1 MRHQKTGAFDFELA
15 SQGFVTFFPC
25 KLRWHESTTKPT
37 DKEKGIH
44 MRLRLLRRMTSLTIL
59 SFVFAANASA
69 QLARI
74 KTGYSS
80 IALGQCLVWV
90 AKEAGLFKENGLDVQ
105 LIFIG
110 SSSIMTQA
118 IIAGDVPMGIM
129 SGSTAIGSQLAGGDL
144 VIVASTKKDPAQAFL
159 VTAKGISHPSQLKGK
174 KLAVSRLG
182 ASSDFILRVILK
194 KIGLVPD
201 KDVAIIQI
209 GSSPVRMA
217 ALANGVADG
226 TALTFEE
233 MMVAKKMGFN
243 VLLNLLDLDVEALN
257 SDVVTT
263 RRFMRES
270 RDTVQRFIKGMVKA
284 VSVFGANKK
293 FSMGVIA
300 RYTKSNDAEKIE
312 YGYDY
317 VAKIFLQKPY
327 TPIKGIQLALEEIG
341 ERNPAAKKANPEQ
354 FIDMSIVKELD
365 QSGYIDAL
373 YK

>member
-1 MRHQKTGAFDFELA
+1 MKYRLNIIVALA
-15 SQGFVTFFPC
+15 LTLGVFLLPSAEAQVT
-25 KLRWHESTTKPT
+25 RTK
-37 DKEKGIH
+37 
-44 MRLRLLRRMTSLTIL
+44 
-59 SFVFAANASA
+59 V
-69 QLARI
+69 
-74 KTGYSS
+74 GYSS
-80 IALGQCLVWV
+80 IGVGQSLVWV
-90 AKEAGLFKENGLDVQ
+90 AKDAGLFRENGLDVQ

-110 SSSIMTQA
+110 SSSIVTQA
-118 IIAGDVPMGIM
+118 VIAGDVPIAIM
-129 SGSTAIGSQLAGGDL
+129 AGSTAIGSQLAGADL
-144 VIVASTKKDPAQAFL
+144 VIAASTKKDPAQAFL
-159 VTAKGISHPSQLKGK
+159 VTAKGISQPSQLKGK

-194 KIGLVPD
+194 KIGLVPE
-201 KDVAIIQI
+201 KDVAIIQV

-233 MMVAKKMGFN
+233 MMIAKKMGFN
-243 VLLNLLDLDVEALN
+243 VMLNIMDFGVESLN

-263 RRFMRES
+263 RRYIRES
-270 RDTVQRFIKGMVKA
+270 RETVQRFIKGMIKG
-284 VSVFGANKK
+284 VSFYAANKK
-293 FSMGVIA
+293 FSMDVIA
-300 RYTKSNDAEKIE
+300 RYTKSTDMEKIE

-317 VAKIFLQKPY
+317 VTKIFLKKPY

-341 ERNPAAKKANPEQ
+341 ERNPAARTANPEQ

>member
-1 MRHQKTGAFDFELA
+1 
-15 SQGFVTFFPC
+15 VP
-25 KLRWHESTTKPT
+25 
-37 DKEKGIH
+37 
-44 MRLRLLRRMTSLTIL
+44 
-59 SFVFAANASA
+59 
-69 QLARI
+69 
-74 KTGYSS
+74 
-80 IALGQCLVWV
+80 IA
-90 AKEAGLFKENGLDVQ
+90 
-105 LIFIG
+105 
-110 SSSIMTQA
+110 
-118 IIAGDVPMGIM
+118 IM
-129 SGSTAIGSQLAGGDL
+129 SGSTAIGSQLAGSDL
-144 VIVASTKKDPAQAFL
+144 VIAASTKKDPAQAFL
-159 VTAKGISHPSQLKGK
+159 VTARGISQPVQLKGK

-201 KDVAIIQI
+201 KDVAIIQV

-243 VLLNLLDLDVEALN
+243 VMLNIMDYGIESLN
-257 SDVVTT
+257 SDVITT
-263 RRFMRES
+263 RKYMRES
-270 RDTVQRFIKGMVKA
+270 RDIVQRFIKGMIKG
-284 VSVFGANKK
+284 VSFLAANKK

-317 VAKIFLQKPY
+317 VTKIFLKKPY

-341 ERNPAAKKANPEQ
+341 ERNPAARTANPEQ
-354 FIDMSIVKELD
+354 FIDMSIVRELD

>member
-1 MRHQKTGAFDFELA
+1 MKYRRGVIVAFA
-15 SQGFVTFFPC
+15 VTLSFIF
-25 KLRWHESTTKPT
+25 
-37 DKEKGIH
+37 
-44 MRLRLLRRMTSLTIL
+44 TSL
-59 SFVFAANASA
+59 ASA

-74 KTGYSS
+74 KVGYSS
-80 IALGQCLVWV
+80 IGVGQSLVWV
-90 AKEAGLFKENGLDVQ
+90 AKDAGLFKENGLDVQ

-110 SSSIMTQA
+110 SSSIVTQA
-118 IIAGDVPMGIM
+118 VIAGDVPIAIM
-129 SGSTAIGSQLAGGDL
+129 AGSTAIGSQLAGSDL
-144 VIVASTKKDPAQAFL
+144 VIAASTKKDPAQAFL
-159 VTAKGISHPSQLKGK
+159 VTAKGISQPAQLKGK

-194 KIGLVPD
+194 KIGLVPE
-201 KDVAIIQI
+201 KDVAIIQV

-243 VLLNLLDLDVEALN
+243 VMLNIMDYGVESLN

-263 RRFMRES
+263 RRYIRES
-270 RDTVQRFIKGMVKA
+270 RDTVQRFIKGMIKG
-284 VSVFGANKK
+284 VSFYAANKK
-293 FSMGVIA
+293 FSMDVIA
-300 RYTKSNDAEKIE
+300 RYTKSTDMEKIE

-317 VAKIFLQKPY
+317 VTKIFLKKPY

-341 ERNPAAKKANPEQ
+341 ERNPAAKTANPEQ

>member
-1 MRHQKTGAFDFELA
+1 MKY
-15 SQGFVTFFPC
+15 
-25 KLRWHESTTKPT
+25 KP
-37 DKEKGIH
+37 I
-44 MRLRLLRRMTSLTIL
+44 MI
-59 SFVFAANASA
+59 VPFAATLCLIFASVASA
-69 QLARI
+69 QVTRI
-74 KTGYSS
+74 KVGYSS
-80 IALGQCLVWV
+80 IGVGQSLVWV

-110 SSSIMTQA
+110 SSSILSQA
-118 IIAGDVPMGIM
+118 VIARDVPIAIM
-129 SGSTAIGSQLAGGDL
+129 SGTAAINSQLAGSDL
-144 VIVASTKKDPAQAFL
+144 VMAASTKKDPAQAFL
-159 VTAKGISHPSQLKGK
+159 VTAKGISQPAQLKGK

-182 ASSDFILRVILK
+182 ASSDFILRLILK

-243 VLLNLLDLDVEALN
+243 VLLNLLEFGVEALN

-263 RRFMRES
+263 RRFIRES
-270 RDTVQRFIKGMVKA
+270 KETVQRFVKGMTKG
-284 VSVFGANKK
+284 VSFYTNNKK
-293 FSMGVIA
+293 FSMDVIA
-300 RYTKSNDAEKIE
+300 RYTKSNDIEKIE
-312 YGYDY
+312 YGYDFA
-317 VAKIFLQKPY
+317 AKTFLKRPY

-341 ERNPAAKKANPEQ
+341 ERNPAAKTANPEQ
-354 FIDMSIVKELD
+354 FIDMSVVRDLD

>member
-1 MRHQKTGAFDFELA
+1 MRA
-15 SQGFVTFFPC
+15 
-25 KLRWHESTTKPT
+25 
-37 DKEKGIH
+37 
-44 MRLRLLRRMTSLTIL
+44 RLLRWTPVLTIL
-59 SFVFAANASA
+59 SFLFVADASG
-69 QLARI
+69 QLTRI
-74 KTGYSS
+74 KVGYSS
-80 IALGQCLVWV
+80 IGVGQSLVWV

-110 SSSIMTQA
+110 SSSIVTQA
-118 IIAGDVPMGIM
+118 VIAGDVPVAIM
-129 SGSTAIGSQLAGGDL
+129 SGTAAIGSQLAGSD
-144 VIVASTKKDPAQAFL
+144 VVMAASTKKDPAQAFL
-159 VTAKGISHPSQLKGK
+159 VTAKGISQPAQLKGK

-182 ASSDFILRVILK
+182 ASSDFILRLILK
-194 KIGLVPD
+194 RIGLVPD
-201 KDVAIIQI
+201 KDVAIIQV

-243 VLLNLLDLDVEALN
+243 VLLNLVELGVESLN

-263 RRFMRES
+263 RKYIRES

-284 VSVFGANKK
+284 VSFFAANKK
-293 FSMGVIA
+293 FSMDVIA
-300 RYTKSNDAEKIE
+300 RYTKSKDTEKIE

-317 VAKIFLQKPY
+317 AAKIFLKKPY
-327 TPIKGIQLALEEIG
+327 PPIKGIQLALEELG
-341 ERNPAAKKANPEQ
+341 ERTPAARTANPEQ
-354 FIDMSIVKELD
+354 FIDISMVKELD

>member
-1 MRHQKTGAFDFELA
+1 MKYRLSMILFLI
-15 SQGFVTFFPC
+15 VTLP
-25 KLRWHESTTKPT
+25 
-37 DKEKGIH
+37 
-44 MRLRLLRRMTSLTIL
+44 
-59 SFVFAANASA
+59 FAALA
-69 QLARI
+69 QAQATRI
-74 KTGYSS
+74 RVGYSS
-80 IALGQCLVWV
+80 IGVGQCLVWV
-90 AKEAGLFKENGLDVQ
+90 AKVAGLFKENGLDVQ

-118 IIAGDVPMGIM
+118 LIGGDVLIAIM
-129 SGSTAIGSQLAGGDL
+129 SGSTAIGSQLAGSDL
-144 VIVASTKKDPAQAFL
+144 VIAASTKKDPAQAFL
-159 VTAKGISHPSQLKGK
+159 VTAKGISQPAQLKGK

-201 KDVAIIQI
+201 KDVAIIQV

-233 MMVAKKMGFN
+233 MMVARKMGFN
-243 VLLNLLDLDVEALN
+243 VLLNIMDFGVEALN
-257 SDVVTT
+257 SDIVTT
-263 RRFMRES
+263 RKFIRES
-270 RDTVQRFIKGMVKA
+270 RDTVQRFIKGMIKG
-284 VSVFGANKK
+284 VSFFAANKR
-293 FSMGVIA
+293 FSMDVIA

-317 VAKIFLQKPY
+317 VAKIFLKKPY
-327 TPIKGIQLALEEIG
+327 PPIKGIQLALEEIG
-341 ERNPAAKKANPEQ
+341 ERTPAARTANPEQ
-354 FIDMSIVKELD
+354 FIDMSIVRELD

>member
-1 MRHQKTGAFDFELA
+1 MKY
-15 SQGFVTFFPC
+15 
-25 KLRWHESTTKPT
+25 KP
-37 DKEKGIH
+37 I
-44 MRLRLLRRMTSLTIL
+44 MI
-59 SFVFAANASA
+59 VPFAATLCLIFASVA
-69 QLARI
+69 SGQVTRI
-74 KTGYSS
+74 KVGYSS
-80 IALGQCLVWV
+80 IGVGQSLVWV

-110 SSSIMTQA
+110 SSSILSQA
-118 IIAGDVPMGIM
+118 VIAGDVPIAIM
-129 SGSTAIGSQLAGGDL
+129 SGTAAINSQLAGSDL
-144 VIVASTKKDPAQAFL
+144 VMAASTKKDPAQAFL
-159 VTAKGISHPSQLKGK
+159 VTAKGISQPAQLKGK

-182 ASSDFILRVILK
+182 ASSDFILRLILK

-243 VLLNLLDLDVEALN
+243 VLLNLLEFGVEALN

-263 RRFMRES
+263 RRFIRES
-270 RDTVQRFIKGMVKA
+270 RETVQRFVKGMTKG
-284 VSVFGANKK
+284 VSFYTANKK
-293 FSMGVIA
+293 FSMDVIA

-312 YGYDY
+312 YGYDFA
-317 VAKIFLQKPY
+317 AKTFLKKPY

-341 ERNPAAKKANPEQ
+341 ERNPAARTANPEQ
-354 FIDMSIVKELD
+354 FMDMSIVRELD

>member
-1 MRHQKTGAFDFELA
+1 MKRWLTLIVAFTAILCFVIA
-15 SQGFVTFFPC
+15 SPAT
-25 KLRWHESTTKPT
+25 
-37 DKEKGIH
+37 
-44 MRLRLLRRMTSLTIL
+44 
-59 SFVFAANASA
+59 A
-69 QLARI
+69 QIARI
-74 KTGYSS
+74 KVAYSS
-80 IALGQCLVWV
+80 IGVGQSLVWV

-110 SSSIMTQA
+110 SSSVVTQA
-118 IIAGDVPMGIM
+118 VIAGDVPIAIM
-129 SGSTAIGSQLAGGDL
+129 SGSTAISSQLAGADL
-144 VIVASTKKDPAQAFL
+144 VIAASTKKDPAQAFL
-159 VTAKGISHPSQLKGK
+159 ITAKGILQPAQLRGK

-201 KDVAIIQI
+201 KDVAIIQV

-243 VLLNLLDLDVEALN
+243 VMLNLMEFGVEALN

-263 RRFMRES
+263 RRYIRES
-270 RDTVQRFIKGMVKA
+270 RDTVQRFIKGMVKG
-284 VSVFGANKK
+284 VSFYAANKK
-293 FSMGVIA
+293 FSMDAIA
-300 RYTKSNDAEKIE
+300 RYTKSNDTEKIE

-317 VAKIFLQKPY
+317 VAKIFLKKPY
-327 TPIKGIQLALEEIG
+327 PPIKGIQLALEEIG
-341 ERNPAAKKANPEQ
+341 ERNPAARTANPEQ
-354 FIDMSIVKELD
+354 FMDISIVKELD

>member
-1 MRHQKTGAFDFELA
+1 MKCRLTAIVMLTLSVCFLCA
-15 SQGFVTFFPC
+15 SPAWAQVT
-25 KLRWHESTTKPT
+25 K
-37 DKEKGIH
+37 
-44 MRLRLLRRMTSLTIL
+44 
-59 SFVFAANASA
+59 
-69 QLARI
+69 I
-74 KTGYSS
+74 KVGYSS
-80 IALGQCLVWV
+80 IGVGQSLVWV

-110 SSSIMTQA
+110 SSSIVTQA
-118 IIAGDVPMGIM
+118 VIAGDVPIAIM
-129 SGSTAIGSQLAGGDL
+129 SGSTAINSQLAGADL
-144 VIVASTKKDPAQAFL
+144 VIAASTKKDPAQAFL
-159 VTAKGISHPSQLKGK
+159 VTAKGISQPAQLKGK

-194 KIGLVPD
+194 KLGLVPD

-243 VLLNLLDLDVEALN
+243 VLMNLMDFGVEALN

-263 RRFMRES
+263 RRFIRES
-270 RDTVQRFIKGMVKA
+270 RETVQRFIKGMIKG
-284 VSVFGANKK
+284 VSFFAANKK
-293 FSMGVIA
+293 FSTDVIA
-300 RYTKSNDAEKIE
+300 RYTKSTDTEKIE
-312 YGYDY
+312 YGYDF
-317 VAKIFLQKPY
+317 VAKTFLKKPY
-327 TPIKGIQLALEEIG
+327 TPIKGVQLALEEIG
-341 ERNPAAKKANPEQ
+341 ERNPAAKTANPEQ
-354 FIDMSIVKELD
+354 FIDMSMVKEFD

>member
-1 MRHQKTGAFDFELA
+1 MKY
-15 SQGFVTFFPC
+15 
-25 KLRWHESTTKPT
+25 KP
-37 DKEKGIH
+37 I
-44 MRLRLLRRMTSLTIL
+44 MI
-59 SFVFAANASA
+59 VPFAATLCLIFASVASA
-69 QLARI
+69 QVTRI
-74 KTGYSS
+74 KVGYSS
-80 IALGQCLVWV
+80 IGVGQSLVWV

-110 SSSIMTQA
+110 SSSILSQA
-118 IIAGDVPMGIM
+118 VIAGDVPIAIM
-129 SGSTAIGSQLAGGDL
+129 SGTAAINSQLAGSDL
-144 VIVASTKKDPAQAFL
+144 VIAASTKKDPAQAFL
-159 VTAKGISHPSQLKGK
+159 VTAKGISQPAQLKGK

-182 ASSDFILRVILK
+182 ASSDFILRLILK

-243 VLLNLLDLDVEALN
+243 VLLNLLEFGVEALN

-263 RRFMRES
+263 RRFIRES
-270 RDTVQRFIKGMVKA
+270 RETVQRFVKGMMKG
-284 VSVFGANKK
+284 VSFYTNNKK
-293 FSMGVIA
+293 FSMDVIA
-300 RYTKSNDAEKIE
+300 RYTKSSDIEKIE
-312 YGYDY
+312 YGYDFA
-317 VAKIFLQKPY
+317 AKTFLKKPY

-341 ERNPAAKKANPEQ
+341 ERNPAARTANPEQ

-365 QSGYIDAL
+365 QSGYIDGL

>member
-1 MRHQKTGAFDFELA
+1 MSDESHNVISSR
-15 SQGFVTFFPC
+15 SQCARILPWFPVF
-25 KLRWHESTTKPT
+25 S
-37 DKEKGIH
+37 
-44 MRLRLLRRMTSLTIL
+44 IL
-59 SFVFAANASA
+59 SFLCVADAFGQAVRLKVA
-69 QLARI
+69 
-74 KTGYSS
+74 YSS
-80 IALGQCLVWV
+80 IGVGQSLVWV
-90 AKEAGLFKENGLDVQ
+90 TKEAELFKENGLDVQ

-110 SSSIMTQA
+110 SSSTLTQA
-118 IIAGDVPMGIM
+118 VIAGDVPIAIM
-129 SGSTAIGSQLAGGDL
+129 SGSTAIGSQLAGADL
-144 VIVASTKKDPAQAFL
+144 VIAASTKKDPAQAFL
-159 VTAKGISHPSQLKGK
+159 VTGKGISQPAQLKGK

-194 KIGLVPD
+194 KLGLVPD

-217 ALANGVADG
+217 ALANGTADG

-243 VLLNLLDLDVEALN
+243 VLLNLMDFGVEALN

-270 RDTVQRFIKGMVKA
+270 RDTVQRFIKGMIKG
-284 VSVFGANKK
+284 VSFFAANKK
-293 FSMGVIA
+293 FSMDVIA

-312 YGYDY
+312 YGYDF
-317 VAKIFLQKPY
+317 VAKTFLKKPY

-341 ERNPAAKKANPEQ
+341 ERNPAAKTANPEQ

-365 QSGYIDAL
+365 QGGYIDAL

>member
-1 MRHQKTGAFDFELA
+1 MKYRLSMILFLI
-15 SQGFVTFFPC
+15 VTLP
-25 KLRWHESTTKPT
+25 
-37 DKEKGIH
+37 
-44 MRLRLLRRMTSLTIL
+44 
-59 SFVFAANASA
+59 FAALA
-69 QLARI
+69 QAQATRI
-74 KTGYSS
+74 RVGYSS
-80 IALGQCLVWV
+80 IGVGQCLVWV

-118 IIAGDVPMGIM
+118 LIAGDVPIAIM
-129 SGSTAIGSQLAGGDL
+129 SGSTAIGSQLAGSDL
-144 VIVASTKKDPAQAFL
+144 VIAASTKKDPAQAFL
-159 VTAKGISHPSQLKGK
+159 VTAKGISQPGQLKGK

-201 KDVAIIQI
+201 KDVAIIQV

-243 VLLNLLDLDVEALN
+243 VMLNIMDYGIESLN
-257 SDVVTT
+257 SDVITT
-263 RRFMRES
+263 RKYMRES
-270 RDTVQRFIKGMVKA
+270 RDIVQRFIKGMIKG
-284 VSVFGANKK
+284 VSFLAANKK

-317 VAKIFLQKPY
+317 VTKIFLKKPY

-341 ERNPAAKKANPEQ
+341 ERNPAGKTANPEQ
-354 FIDMSIVKELD
+354 FIDMSIVRELD
-365 QSGYIDAL
+365 QTGYIDAL

>member
-1 MRHQKTGAFDFELA
+1 MKY
-15 SQGFVTFFPC
+15 
-25 KLRWHESTTKPT
+25 KP
-37 DKEKGIH
+37 I
-44 MRLRLLRRMTSLTIL
+44 MI
-59 SFVFAANASA
+59 VPFAATLCLIFASVASA
-69 QLARI
+69 QVTRI
-74 KTGYSS
+74 KVGYSS
-80 IALGQCLVWV
+80 IGVGQSLVWV

-110 SSSIMTQA
+110 SSSILSQA
-118 IIAGDVPMGIM
+118 VIAKDVPIAIM
-129 SGSTAIGSQLAGGDL
+129 SGTAAINSQLAGSDL
-144 VIVASTKKDPAQAFL
+144 VMAASTKKDPAQAFL
-159 VTAKGISHPSQLKGK
+159 VTAKGISQPAQLKGK

-182 ASSDFILRVILK
+182 ASSDFILRLILK

-243 VLLNLLDLDVEALN
+243 VLLNLLEFGVEALN

-263 RRFMRES
+263 RRFIRES
-270 RDTVQRFIKGMVKA
+270 KETVQRFVKGMTKG
-284 VSVFGANKK
+284 VSFYTNNKK
-293 FSMGVIA
+293 FSMDVIA
-300 RYTKSNDAEKIE
+300 RYTKSNDIEKIE
-312 YGYDY
+312 YGYDFA
-317 VAKIFLQKPY
+317 AKTFLKRPY

-341 ERNPAAKKANPEQ
+341 ERNPAARTANPEQ
-354 FIDMSIVKELD
+354 FIDMSIVRDLD